1 MTVQVSIL
9 GLDIG
14 TASTKAVLFD
24 LQGREVATASQPY
37 PFLTPQPGWVE
48 QDPEAV
54 GEALVQVLRSIVEKA
69 PDYHILALALA
80 AQAGS
85 IIPADVNGH
94 PVYPMITWLDSRSVE
109 LTRQWNADGTA
120 EVIRRHSGWRP
131 YPGLPLPSIAWLRQ
145 YLPEIHASAARFL
158 GPADFCIHRLTG
170 EFATDLSAGA
180 EMLLV
185 DRASEQWNE
194 VLCEL
199 AGARPEMQ
207 AALGWGGRVVGAIT
221 PEAGRV
227 TGLIPGTP
235 VVAGGHDQ
243 CCACLGMGMI
253 DPGRVMLSTGTAW
266 VITGIVTTPSLDA
279 IPDRM
284 DLNYHAAPQRWTGSQ
299 YLGGFGATI
308 DWWLEQAWQSPDST
322 RPFARRELYS
332 FLDNALLASTPG
344 SRGLHFMPLSGPS
357 QAAGRPQ
364 GAFIGLTLA
373 HTRGDMSRAILEGT
387 AFEVRWALDNLRSAG
402 MPVEEL
408 WIAGGATR
416 SPVWPQILADVSGV
430 PIVLADY
437 ANWAALGAAVLAGWG
452 VGAFPTLADGVAR
465 LQPPVRPLQPDA
477 SRAGLYAEGLGAYQ
491 GAVNALA
498 GS

>member
-1 MTVQVSIL
+1 MQPSIL

-24 LQGREVATASQPY
+24 LDGREVVTAGQPY

-54 GEALVQVLRSIVEKA
+54 WAALLQVLAQIAAQA
-69 PDYHILALALA
+69 PDHEILALALA

-85 IIPADVNGH
+85 IIPADAAGD
-94 PVYPMITWLDSRSVE
+94 PVYPMITWLDSRSVD

-120 EVIRRHSGWRP
+120 ELIRQHSGWRP

-145 YLPEIHASAARFL
+145 NRPDVHRAAARYL
-158 GPADFCIHRLTG
+158 GPADFCVHRLTG

-180 EMLLV
+180 EMILV
-185 DRASEQWNE
+185 DRVDAQWNDW
-194 VLCEL
+194 LCDL
-199 AGARPEMQ
+199 AGARPDMQ
-207 AALGWGGRVVGAIT
+207 AKLGWGGRIVGALT
-221 PEAGRV
+221 TEVGRL
-227 TGLIPGTP
+227 TGLKPGTP

-266 VITGIVTTPSLDA
+266 VITGIVTRPSFDA

-308 DWWLEQAWQSPDST
+308 DWWLEQAWQSPDSAA
-322 RPFARRELYS
+322 PIERRDLYRH
-332 FLDNALLASTPG
+332 FDAALLASTPG
-344 SRGLHFMPLSGPS
+344 SRGLTFVPLSGPS
-357 QAAGRPQ
+357 QAAGRPE
-364 GAFIGLTLA
+364 GAFVGMTLA

-387 AFEVRWALDNLRSAG
+387 AFEVRWALDNLRTAG
-402 MPVEEL
+402 MLVEEL

-416 SPVWPQILADVSGV
+416 SPVWPQVLADVGGV

-452 VGAFPTLADGVAR
+452 VGAFPTLEEGVER
-465 LQPPVRPLQPDA
+465 LQPPVRPLLPDGSLA
-477 SRAGLYAEGLGAYQ
+477 DLYAGRLAAYQ
-491 GAVNALA
+491 RTVRALA
-498 GS
+498 VEG